1 MQLILKNK
9 KIFIDENDNE
19 EQKLIFEKLLENKD
33 KFTNLFMNQ
42 ISNKKCEF
50 FLLTKIN
57 YQDKLEQ
64 KLKSLIDDSFY
75 LIIPRPNNDLITAY
89 KKCLLEVLCYVN
101 IIHKEYFLPFT
112 LRKDEIIYDKYV
124 TKLIEKAKRNNMYN
138 DVNFTHRKSL
148 NNNLMEKNLKNISLS
163 GDEKEDADF
172 RNVLFPQM
180 LDIVKNEISFN
191 LDNPL
196 SQRIIFCCN
205 YLKMYMNIYLLY
217 A

>member
-1 MQLILKNK
+1 
-9 KIFIDENDNE
+9 
-19 EQKLIFEKLLENKD
+19 
-33 KFTNLFMNQ
+33 MNQ
-42 ISNKKCEF
+42 LNNKKCEF

-75 LIIPRPNNDLITAY
+75 LIIPKPNNDLITAY

-124 TKLIEKAKRNNMYN
+124 IKLIDKAKRKNMYEDVMNN

-148 NNNLMEKNLKNISLS
+148 TNNLMENSLKNISLS

-180 LDIVKNEISFN
+180 LDIIKNEISFN

-205 YLKMYMNIYLLY
+205 YLKMYMRNILTKYKLNNFSLLFIELIKETEH
-217 A
+217 